1 MTTRAQEMH
10 VTEQAT
16 THREVLV
23 GHRNDF
29 DDDGRRFVTV
39 DGCEIGVLRHD
50 DQFYA
55 YENRCVHQGGP
66 VCEGRILGRVEAIL
80 GEDKT
85 MLGERFSTTET
96 HLICPWHGYE
106 YDLKTGECAVDR
118 RLRLRRFDVIQKGDD
133 IYVLV

>member
-29 DDDGRRFVTV
+29 DDGGRRFVTV
-39 DGCEIGVLRHD
+39 DGFEIGVLLHD
-50 DQFYA
+50 DQFHA

-80 GEDKT
+80 AEDKT

-106 YDLKTGECAVDR
+106 YDLSTGECAVDR